1 MAKIV
6 TRERFK
12 VENPVAEMLFIEAPP
27 VPVWGY
33 GVEADSYEE
42 AKALAT
48 AAFKTDFRQEAICE
62 LFCF

>member
-6 TRERFK
+6 TKERFE
-12 VENPVAEMLFIEAPP
+12 VENPVAEMLFDKAPLI
-27 VPVWGY
+27 PVWGY

-48 AAFKTDFRQEAICE
+48 AAFKTDFRREVICE
-62 LFCF
+62 LLGF